1 MASQTLY
8 EKEDILDQNIFGNAK
23 FSYNGNA
30 LFFSSFSLS
39 GIQKNEDIWDDNTN
53 FVKSSTEIFYSL
65 YDRRNW
71 ISEYSRIKK
80 AIPQELIR
88 MLKSE
93 PERGGG
99 TYKMSSSILNE
110 RECIFFFSSNY
121 DIFPGQ
127 MSYVNHRGPYV
138 AHLGYIG

>member
-1 MASQTLY
+1 MVLLLASQALY
-8 EKEDILDQNIFGNAK
+8 VKEDILDQNIFWNAK

-30 LFFSSFSLS
+30 LFLSSFSLS

-99 TYKMSSSILNE
+99 TYKMSNSVLNE
-110 RECIFFFSSNY
+110 RECIFFLAQIMIFSLVKWA
-121 DIFPGQ
+121 
-127 MSYVNHRGPYV
+127 M
-138 AHLGYIG
+138 

>member
-1 MASQTLY
+1 MTTHFFLG
-8 EKEDILDQNIFGNAK
+8 ILPK
-23 FSYNGNA
+23 YS
-30 LFFSSFSLS
+30 
-39 GIQKNEDIWDDNTN
+39 
-53 FVKSSTEIFYSL
+53 SL
-65 YDRRNW
+65 YDRINW

-99 TYKMSSSILNE
+99 TYKMSNSVLNE
-110 RECIFFFSSNY
+110 RECIFFTSNY